1 MARGY
6 ASGVATGVVISIAA
20 AVFSPVWLPMLARW
34 GRPAAKA
41 AIKGGVIAYA
51 AGRERVAELG
61 ESLSDLM
68 AEAQVELTTE
78 PTSAAAAGADAS
90 DSLKA

>member
-6 ASGVATGVVISIAA
+6 ASGVATGVMISIAA
-20 AVFSPVWLPMLARW
+20 AVFSPVWLPVLARW
-34 GRPAAKA
+34 GRPAAKT
-41 AIKGGVIAYA
+41 AIKSGVIAYA

-61 ESLSDLM
+61 ESLSDLL

-78 PTSAAAAGADAS
+78 QTGSAGAGAEAS
-90 DSLKA
+90 DSLNT

>member
-6 ASGVATGVVISIAA
+6 AGGVATGVAISIAA
-20 AVFSPVWLPMLARW
+20 ALFSPVWMPVLARW

-41 AIKGGVIAYA
+41 AIKGGVIAYV

-61 ESLSDLM
+61 ESMSDLL
-68 AEAQVELTTE
+68 AEAQVELATE
-78 PTSAAAAGADAS
+78 QAGGAGAGADTS
-90 DSLKA
+90 DSLKT

>member
-6 ASGVATGVVISIAA
+6 ATGVATGVVISIAA
-20 AVFSPVWLPMLARW
+20 ALFSPVWLPVFARW

-61 ESLSDLM
+61 ESMSDLL
-68 AEAQVELTTE
+68 AEAQVEFTLEQAGGTDV
-78 PTSAAAAGADAS
+78 GADVS
-90 DSLKA
+90 DSLNT